1 MLQQDGGFMK
11 KLILITIIMIS
22 VVLSAD
28 LKFGI
33 GLFQDGLYEEA
44 VLEFENIIDAAP
56 TSSDAQEAIFWI
68 GECYQA
74 RKLYTE
80 AEDSYRRLLEGYPN
94 SNIKDRTIAALAKL
108 NYEQGKYSKAIEL
121 YQQLLDKYPLG
132 ESTKSSLGEYVD
144 SFYRLE
150 DYNSVI
156 LKANRILNDY
166 EKAAS
171 AGSVALTLAK
181 AYFASNQVS
190 EGDKLLVEI
199 PQKYP
204 FQNARWDAEKLR
216 INRLEQREGIT
227 PAVLLLKDVLKQ
239 DIPRSY
245 DETLRVKL
253 VEYQFRTEAY
263 GPAANELAVILQKF
277 SNSDK
282 VDFYITRFAEA
293 NIELQRYEIIPDMYF
308 ENEKI
313 FKESEYKTQIQL
325 YVAEAYLQTNQYTD
339 AAMLLDEVKKS
350 SSESLRLDGKFLQ
363 SEVYEQEGK
372 YRLALEGY
380 RYLLNS
386 SFPGKGLVLYKTA
399 NIYFEHFENFSA
411 AAKYYQQIVTSYPES
426 EFYYPSYYKTAI
438 CYEALNK
445 IEDAVAELQQVK
457 LSDVADEKL
466 RNKIEQK
473 RSYLLKFK
481 QKNYDTAFDKLL
493 SSVFAYLQN
502 DNRDKLQQDII
513 DIYAYDLKEFNRSLG
528 LIETADRPDLA
539 YKKAGLL
546 LGLAEQKKAE
556 AKDFSSTLQEVNEI
570 IASLD
575 EALMAEWIAELK
587 LKRDLLSDKEDM
599 GMYLQME
606 DFVGNYPNAIAANEF
621 LYRLFNYHKNENIDK
636 AAVYADK
643 MEMAGVADISTY
655 YQTKIELAEYY
666 YGKDNDAAALENYRK
681 ADDQVTLQYPQ
692 IYFHYAVILDQS
704 GYSSEAENRLDLL
717 VKNAQNFSDLKNA
730 IEYYSRRL
738 REKEQFAKAVDIQL
752 LIPQDQR
759 DDDFYLALAN
769 DYAVLENK
777 EEAKISLLRIQN
789 KDNAT
794 LEKLGLLQMD
804 TGELSMAKYTFE
816 ELIDKDPEELSYRE
830 NLGRVEFE
838 AENYLEAAENFKVVY
853 TKLGDN
859 LSSYSNVEQF
869 AKDYVISLYRIEN
882 RPKAETVS
890 KKVAKLI
897 TNETKDEIKLNEAAY
912 YSKIDAK
919 KSEKLLTSLIK
930 KNSSLTAEAHFW
942 RGIAFAKQKKSA
954 EAEADFKIAVK
965 EGDLV
970 LQNRANLKLGT
981 INFTNDKYQE
991 ALGFY
996 YKVIEND
1003 KQGDLARDAAQ
1014 NFAYVCKVLEK
1025 WQDAVAAYEIILERW
1040 GEQGL
1045 NSETVFN
1052 IAFCHFRDKKYDKAV
1067 DMFGQALDILEDKE
1081 MRAEAQYWIGESHF
1095 GAEEWESAISELLK
1109 VGYNYPEFTQWAA
1122 SADLKAG
1129 EAYVRS
1135 GKPSKAKRIFER
1147 VIDKYGAGSR
1157 WGGEAKR
1164 QIESL

>member
-1 MLQQDGGFMK
+1 MK
-11 KLILITIIMIS
+11 KLILITIIMVS

-33 GLFQDGLYEEA
+33 GLYQDGLYEEA

-56 TSSDAQEAIFWI
+56 TSNDAQEAIFWI

-74 RKLYTE
+74 RRLYSD

-94 SNIKDRTIAALAKL
+94 STIKDRTIAALAKL
-108 NYEQGKYSKAIEL
+108 NYEQGKYSKAVEL

-132 ESTKSSLGEYVD
+132 ESTKASLGEYVD
-144 SFYRLE
+144 CFYQME

-156 LKANRILNDY
+156 LKAKRILKDY
-166 EKAAS
+166 DKAAS
-171 AGSVALTLAK
+171 AGSVSLTLAK
-181 AYFASNQVS
+181 TYFASNQDV

-199 PQKYP
+199 PKNYP
-204 FQNARWDAEKLR
+204 YQNARWDAEELR
-216 INRLEQREGIT
+216 VSRVEEREGIV
-227 PAVLLLKDVLKQ
+227 PAVLLLKEILKQ
-239 DIPRSY
+239 EIPRSH
-245 DETLRVKL
+245 DERLRMKL
-253 VEYQFRTEAY
+253 VDYQFSTKAY
-263 GPAANELAVILQKF
+263 AHAANELAIVLQKF
-277 SNSDK
+277 SNSDE

-293 NIELQRYEIIPDMYF
+293 NIQLQRYDIIPDMYL

-313 FKESEYKTQIQL
+313 FKESKFKTQLQL
-325 YVAEAYLQTNQYTD
+325 YVAEAYLHLKNY
-339 AAMLLDEVKKS
+339 AEAVNLLQEVKKS
-350 SSESLRLDGKFLQ
+350 TDEMLRLDGRFLQ
-363 SEVYEQEGK
+363 AEVYKKEGK
-372 YRLALEGY
+372 FRLALEGY
-380 RYLLNS
+380 RYLLNTVYMD
-386 SFPGKGLVLYKTA
+386 KELVLFSIA
-399 NIYFEHFENFSA
+399 EIYFEQFGNYSA
-411 AAKYYQQIVTSYPES
+411 AAKYYQQIVTNYPES
-426 EFYYPSYYKTAI
+426 EYYYSSYYKTAL
-438 CYEALNK
+438 CYEFLNK

-457 LSDVADEKL
+457 LSDVKDMNL

-481 QKNYDTAFDKLL
+481 QKNYNDAFDKLL

-513 DIYAYDLKEFNRSLG
+513 DIYAYDLKEFNQSLV
-528 LIETADRPDLA
+528 LIDTSDRPDLA

-556 AKDFSSTLQEVNEI
+556 AKDFSNALVEVNEI
-570 IASLD
+570 VGSLD
-575 EALMAEWIAELK
+575 GALQAEWIAELK
-587 LKRDLLSDKEDM
+587 LKRDILSGKNDM
-599 GMYLQME
+599 GLYLQME
-606 DFVGNYPNAIAANEF
+606 DFVGNYPTAIATNDF
-621 LYRLFNYHKNENIDK
+621 LYRLFNFHKKENIGK
-636 AAVYADK
+636 AALYAEK
-643 MEMAGVADISTY
+643 MQIDGVADVSTY

-666 YGKDNDAAALENYRK
+666 YGKDNDAAALDNYRK
-681 ADDQVTLQYPQ
+681 ADEQINLQYPE
-692 IYFHYAVILDQS
+692 IYFHYAVILDQN
-704 GYSSEAENRLDLL
+704 GNSSEAENRLDLL
-717 VKNAQNFSDLKNA
+717 VKNAQNFQGLRNA
-730 IEYYSRRL
+730 IDYYSRRL
-738 REKEQFAKAVDIQL
+738 REKEQFSKAVEIQL
-752 LIPQDQR
+752 LIPQVQR
-759 DDDFYLALAN
+759 DDAFYLALAN
-769 DYAVLENK
+769 DYAVLSNN

-789 KDNAT
+789 KDNVT
-794 LEKLGLLQMD
+794 LEKLGLLQME
-804 TGELSMAKYTFE
+804 TGELSMARYTFE
-816 ELIDKDPEELSYRE
+816 ELIEKDPEELSYRE

-838 AENYLEAAENFKVVY
+838 AENYLEAAESFKVVY
-853 TKLGDN
+853 TKLGDD
-859 LSSYSNVEQF
+859 LSAYSNVEQF
-869 AKDYVISLYRIEN
+869 SKDYIISLYRIEN
-882 RPKAETVS
+882 RPKAETVT
-890 KKVAKLI
+890 KKVNKLI
-897 TNETKDEIKLNEAAY
+897 STETKDEIKLNEAAY

-919 KSEKLLTSLIK
+919 KSEKILTSLIK
-930 KNSSLTAEAHFW
+930 KNGKQTAEAHFW
-942 RGIAFAKQKKSA
+942 RGIAYAKQNKGA

-965 EGDLV
+965 KGDLA

-991 ALGFY
+991 ALGYY

-1003 KQGDLARDAAQ
+1003 EQGDLARDAAQ

-1095 GAEEWESAISELLK
+1095 GAEKWESAISELLK

>member
-1 MLQQDGGFMK
+1 
-11 KLILITIIMIS
+11 MIS
-22 VVLSAD
+22 VLLSAD

-33 GLFQDGLYEEA
+33 GLYQDGLYEEA
-44 VLEFENIIDAAP
+44 ILEFENIIAAAP
-56 TSSDAQEAIFWI
+56 TSNDAQEAIFWI
-68 GECYQA
+68 GESYQG
-74 RKLYTE
+74 RRLYKD

-94 SNIKDRTIAALAKL
+94 SSIKDKTIAALANI
-108 NYEQGKYSKAIEL
+108 NYKQEKYSKAVEL
-121 YQQLLDKYPLG
+121 YQQLLEKYPLG
-132 ESTKSSLGEYVD
+132 ESTKTSLGYYVD
-144 SFYRLE
+144 CFYQME

-156 LKANRILNDY
+156 LKAKRIQRDY
-166 EKAAS
+166 DKATS

-181 AYFASNQVS
+181 AYFATNQDV

-199 PQKYP
+199 PKKYP
-204 FQNARWDAEKLR
+204 YQNARWDAEELR
-216 INRLEQREGIT
+216 VNRVEEREGIVA
-227 PAVLLLKDVLKQ
+227 AVLLLKDTLTQ
-239 DIPRSY
+239 EIPRSY
-245 DETLRVKL
+245 DEKLRLKL
-253 VEYQFRTEAY
+253 VDYQFRTKAY
-263 GPAANELAVILQKF
+263 APAANELAVILQKF
-277 SNSDK
+277 SNSDD
-282 VDFYITRFAEA
+282 VDLYITKFAEA
-293 NIELQRYEIIPDMYF
+293 NIQLQRYDIVPDMYY

-313 FKESEYKTQIQL
+313 FKNSNHKTQLQL
-325 YVAEAYLQTNQYTD
+325 YVAEAYLNLKDYSE
-339 AAMLLDEVKKS
+339 AVKLLKEIEKS
-350 SSESLRLDGKFLQ
+350 SNESARLDGQFLQ
-363 SEVYEQEGK
+363 SEVYKQEGK

-380 RYLLNS
+380 RNLLTS
-386 SFPGKGLVLYKTA
+386 SYPRKELVLFHIGD
-399 NIYFEHFENFSA
+399 IYFEQFGNYSA
-411 AAKYYQQIVTSYPES
+411 AGKYYQQIITNYPES
-426 EFYYPSYYKTAI
+426 SFYYPSYYKIAL

-445 IEDAVAELQQVK
+445 IEDAVVELQQVK
-457 LSDVADEKL
+457 LSDVKDVKL
-466 RNKIEQK
+466 RKKIEQK

-481 QKNYDTAFDKLL
+481 QKNYDKAFDKLL
-493 SSVFAYLQN
+493 SSVFGYLQN

-513 DIYAYDLKEFNRSLG
+513 DIYAYDLKEFNQSLG
-528 LIETADRPDLA
+528 LIDTTDRPDLA

-546 LGLAEQKKAE
+546 LGLAEQKRAE
-556 AKDFSSTLQEVNEI
+556 AKDYSNTLVEVNEI
-570 IASLD
+570 IGSLD

-587 LKRDLLSDKEDM
+587 LKRDILSGIDDM
-599 GMYLQME
+599 GLYLQME
-606 DFVGNYPNAIAANEF
+606 DFVGQYPNAIAANEF
-621 LYRLFNYHKNENIDK
+621 LYRLFNYNKNENIDK
-636 AAVYADK
+636 AAVYAEK
-643 MEMAGVADISTY
+643 MEMTGVADVSTY
-655 YQTKIELAEYY
+655 FQTKIELAEFY
-666 YGKDNDAAALENYRK
+666 YGKDNDAAALDNYRK
-681 ADDQVTLQYPQ
+681 ADDQVTLQYPE

-704 GYSSEAENRLDLL
+704 GNSSEAENRLDLL
-717 VKNAQNFSDLKNA
+717 VKNAQNYSGLKNA
-730 IEYYSRRL
+730 IDYYSRRL
-738 REKEQFAKAVDIQL
+738 REKEQYAKAVEIQL
-752 LIPQDQR
+752 LIPQEQR
-759 DDDFYLALAN
+759 DDEFYLVLAN
-769 DYAVLENK
+769 DYARLSNN
-777 EEAKISLLRIQN
+777 EEAKLSLLRIQN

-794 LEKLGLLQMD
+794 LEKLGLLQME
-804 TGELSMAKYTFE
+804 TGELSMARYTFE
-816 ELIDKDPEELSYRE
+816 ELIEKDPEELSFRE

-859 LSSYSNVEQF
+859 LAAYTNVERF
-869 AKDYVISLYRIEN
+869 AKDYIISLYRIEN

-890 KKVAKLI
+890 KKVGKLI
-897 TNETKDEIKLNEAAY
+897 STETKDEIKLNEAAY

-919 KSEKLLTSLIK
+919 KAEKLLTSLIK

-942 RGIAFAKQKKSA
+942 RGIAFAKQKKGA

-965 EGDLV
+965 KGNLA

-991 ALGFY
+991 ALGYY
-996 YKVIEND
+996 YKVIEHD
-1003 KQGDLARDAAQ
+1003 EQGDLARDAAQ

-1081 MRAEAQYWIGESHF
+1081 MRAEAQYWIGESNF
-1095 GAEEWESAISELLK
+1095 GAEKWESAISELLK